1 MLCNAGVITCR
12 DSFLLAAEGGSYP
25 NASPPDASAYTVA
38 LIAWPKVA
46 FPLVPCALPLINVLI
61 IPRRTTDS
69 GARASRLKGNK
80 RRSRRLARRP
90 DSFFHDWFRSQWPFS
105 RRQLVRVIV
114 LFRHSLHDPHCE
126 RATIETGYNEC
137 RGASSC
143 NGGVAER
150 PRRIRD
156 EGTRRR
162 IQEARYPG
170 KESGAK
176 EKKKKRKRRKKK
188 KGETGT
194 VWRKQ
199 TAQRWCRWGRWAH
212 RRS

>member
-1 MLCNAGVITCR
+1 M
-12 DSFLLAAEGGSYP
+12 
-25 NASPPDASAYTVA
+25 
-38 LIAWPKVA
+38 
-46 FPLVPCALPLINVLI
+46 
-61 IPRRTTDS
+61 
-69 GARASRLKGNK
+69 KGNK

-176 EKKKKRKRRKKK
+176 EKKKKKEEEEEEERRNKHSVKEADSTEMVSVRKVGTPTELMSRRMIDSPIRALPKPCFHS
-188 KGETGT
+188 TPFLPSLFPALHDSLSRLFT
-194 VWRKQ
+194 FQ
-199 TAQRWCRWGRWAH
+199 PSISCL
-212 RRS
+212 